1 MKRFLPPS
9 APFLAFGGAWAA
21 YALLFPFYRP
31 VHLVPAALVSLAAGA
46 AAGRFTEKPE
56 PAPEPEPVITRV
68 QEQAAQLDSYA
79 RELRAIAGTI
89 KDPEVSRYA
98 SSICD
103 TMTKMAEN
111 IEANPIDSK
120 KARSFIKHYIPTVLT
135 VFERYANLEAQ
146 NISGGN
152 IGQSMDEIEASL
164 ARIDSLF
171 RKQLDDMFDD
181 DALDIKT
188 DISVLEQ
195 LMSDLK

>member
-9 APFLAFGGAWAA
+9 APFLAFGVTWAA
-21 YALLFPFYRP
+21 YALIFPFYR
-31 VHLVPAALVSLAAGA
+31 VLHLIPALLVSLAAGA
-46 AAGRFTEKPE
+46 AVSRFTEKPE

-111 IEANPIDSK
+111 IEANPIDIK
-120 KARSFIKHYIPTVLT
+120 KARSFTKHYIPTVLT

-146 NISGGN
+146 NVSGGN

>member
-1 MKRFLPPS
+1 MKRLLPPS

-120 KARSFIKHYIPTVLT
+120 KARSFTKHYIPTVLT